1 MFLLE
6 YLYLT
11 LLGAAAGIGLA
22 MIVVLPLHD
31 VIKQSI
37 DMPYKFIGMGN
48 MARAIASGFA
58 AAGVLRGEEM
68 AAYAPRYE
76 RLKAF
81 SAILIACGTI
91 LR

>member
-1 MFLLE
+1 MTGE
-6 YLYLT
+6 EKNVKQ
-11 LLGAAAGIGLA
+11 LG
-22 MIVVLPLHD
+22 
-31 VIKQSI
+31 
-37 DMPYKFIGMGN
+37 FIGMGN

-81 SAILIACGTI
+81 SDTIGMTACAS
-91 LR
+91 LEELLENSDMLLMAVKPYVVDRKSVV